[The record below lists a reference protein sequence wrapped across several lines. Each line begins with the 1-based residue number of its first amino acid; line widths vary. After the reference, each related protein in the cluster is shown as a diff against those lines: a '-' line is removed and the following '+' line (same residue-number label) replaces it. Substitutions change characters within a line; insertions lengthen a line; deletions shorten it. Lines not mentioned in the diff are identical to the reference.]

1 MTATPGPRYEQPGD
15 DVRRHPADH
24 TGEPVGYNLGDLPV
38 YEQPPVRLA
47 AYAVAPVSHRQAIA
61 GFVWGMVGL
70 VAAPFVSVFALPLPL
85 VGLFVS
91 REALRACGRG
101 EASGR
106 GLARAGIILAA
117 VDIVVAVVVAV
128 FLFAPGT

>member
-1 MTATPGPRYEQPGD
+1 MSTTSGWRYEQPGD

-24 TGEPVGYNLGDLPV
+24 TGEPIGYNLGDLPV

-47 AYAVAPVSHRQAIA
+47 AYAVAPVSNRQAIA
-61 GFVWGMVGL
+61 GFAWGLVGL
-70 VAAPFVSVFALPLPL
+70 VAAAFVSVFSLPLPL

-91 REALRACGRG
+91 REALRACRRG

-106 GLARAGIILAA
+106 GLAKAGIVLGA
-117 VDIVVAVVVAV
+117 VDIVVALVAAV
-128 FLFAPGT
+128 FLFAPGS